1 MKKTSVHFISL
12 GCSKNLVDSE
22 KLMKQFSACG
32 FDVYHDTR
40 ADVSPV
46 VVINTCGFIGD
57 AKQESID
64 MILSYCDLKEQG
76 KIKEIYV
83 MGCLSERYRKELAE
97 EIPEVD
103 GFFGKFDHDKLLEKL
118 NKKYNTTL
126 CNERVLTTPNHYAYL
141 KIAEGCN
148 RSCSYCAIPIITGPY
163 KSRTIEDIENEVKY
177 LVSIGVKEF
186 QVIAQ
191 DLSFYGLDNYKRLAL
206 PELIRRLS
214 DIKGVEWLR
223 LHYAYPTQF
232 PYEILDVIKERE
244 NVCNYLDLALQ
255 HSSDHMLKLMRRGIT
270 YDQTVKLL
278 DEIRASV
285 PDICLRTTL
294 MVGHPDE
301 TEEDFQHLLKFVREQ
316 RFDRMGAF
324 MYSNEEGTY
333 ADIHYQDNVSEE
345 VKRERLD
352 ALMLVQQGI
361 SLECNQ
367 KLVGRTE
374 KIIVDRVE
382 GDYYVG
388 RTQYDSPDVD
398 TECLIKK
405 EDGELEVGNFYMAK
419 IKRAEEFDF
428 YAEILR

>member
-1 MKKTSVHFISL
+1 MKKPSVHFISL

-32 FDVYHDTR
+32 FKVYHDTDSSV
-40 ADVSPV
+40 API

-76 KIKEIYV
+76 KVKEIYV
-83 MGCLSERYRKELAE
+83 MGCLSERYRKELTE

-103 GFFGKFDHDKLLEKL
+103 GFYGKFDHDKLLEKL
-118 NKKYNTTL
+118 NKKYDSSL
-126 CNERVLTTPNHYAYL
+126 SNERILTTPTHYAYL

-148 RSCSYCAIPIITGPY
+148 RACSYCAIPIITGPY
-163 KSRTIEDIENEVKY
+163 KSRTIEDIEDEVKY
-177 LVSIGVKEF
+177 LVSNGVKEF

-191 DLSFYGLDNYKRLAL
+191 DLSYYGLDNYKRLAL

-214 DIKGVEWLR
+214 DIQGVEWLR

-232 PYEILDVIKERE
+232 PYEILDVINERE

-255 HSSDHMLKLMRRGIT
+255 HSSDHMLKHMRRGIT
-270 YDQTVKLL
+270 YNQTVELL
-278 DEIRASV
+278 AEIRNRV

-301 TEEDFQHLLKFVREQ
+301 TEEDFQHLLNFVREQ
-316 RFDRMGAF
+316 KFERMGAF

-333 ADIHYQDNVSEE
+333 ADKNYEDNVPEE

-352 ALMLVQQGI
+352 ALMLLQQGI
-361 SLECNQ
+361 SFECNQ
-367 KLVGRTE
+367 KLVGRKE
-374 KIIVDRVE
+374 KIIIDRVE

-388 RTQYDSPDVD
+388 RSQYDSPDVD
-398 TECLIKK
+398 TECLIKR
-405 EDGELEVGNFYMAK
+405 EDGELSIGNFYNAEI
-419 IKRAEEFDF
+419 IKAEEFDF
-428 YAEILR
+428 YAKILK

>member
-1 MKKTSVHFISL
+1 
-12 GCSKNLVDSE
+12 
-22 KLMKQFSACG
+22 MKQFSASG
-32 FDVYHDTR
+32 FKVYHDTD
-40 ADVSPV
+40 AKVAPI

-57 AKQESID
+57 AKQESIE

-103 GFFGKFDHDKLLEKL
+103 GYFGKFDHDKLLDAL
-118 NKKYNTTL
+118 NKKYNATL

-148 RSCSYCAIPIITGPY
+148 RACSYCAIPIITGPY
-163 KSRTIEDIENEVKY
+163 KSRTIEDIEDEVKY
-177 LVSIGVKEF
+177 LVKNGVKEF

-206 PELIRRLS
+206 PELIKRLS
-214 DIKGVEWLR
+214 DIQGVEWLR

-232 PYEILDVIKERE
+232 PYEILDVINERE

-255 HSSDHMLKLMRRGIT
+255 HSSDNMLKYMRRGIN
-270 YDQTVKLL
+270 YNQTVELL
-278 DEIRASV
+278 SEIRNKV

-294 MVGHPDE
+294 MVGHPNE
-301 TEEDFQHLLKFVREQ
+301 TEEDFQHLLNFVREQ
-316 RFDRMGAF
+316 KFERMGAF

-333 ADIHYQDNVSEE
+333 ADKNYEDNVPEE

-352 ALMLVQQGI
+352 TLMMVQQGI
-361 SLECNQ
+361 SWDCNQ
-367 KLVGRTE
+367 KLIGKTE
-374 KIIVDRVE
+374 KIIIDRVE

-398 TECLIKK
+398 TECLVKK
-405 EDGELEVGNFYMAK
+405 SDADLEIGNFYKAEIVK
-419 IKRAEEFDF
+419 AEEFDF
-428 YAEILR
+428 YAKIVD

>member
-1 MKKTSVHFISL
+1 MKKPSVHFISL

-22 KLMKQFSACG
+22 KLMKQFAASG
-32 FDVYHDTR
+32 YKVYHDTD
-40 ADVSPV
+40 ADVAPI

-103 GFFGKFDHDKLLEKL
+103 GYFGKFDHDKLLEQL
-118 NKKYNTTL
+118 NKKYNNLL

-148 RSCSYCAIPIITGPY
+148 RACSYCAIPIITGPY
-163 KSRTIEDIENEVKY
+163 KSRSIEDIEDEVRY
-177 LVSIGVKEF
+177 LVKQGVKEF

-206 PELIRRLS
+206 PELIKRLS
-214 DIKGVEWLR
+214 DIQGVEWLR

-232 PYEILDVIKERE
+232 PYEILDVINERE

-255 HSSDHMLKLMRRGIT
+255 HSSDHMLKHMRRGIK
-270 YDQTVKLL
+270 YNQTVELL
-278 DEIRASV
+278 SEIRQRV

-301 TEEDFQHLLKFVREQ
+301 TEEDFEHLLNFVREQ
-316 RFDRMGAF
+316 KFERMGAF

-333 ADIHYQDNVSEE
+333 ADKYYTDNIPEE
-345 VKRERLD
+345 VKRQRLD
-352 ALMLVQQGI
+352 ALMLLQQGI
-361 SLECNQ
+361 SYDCNQ
-367 KLVGRTE
+367 KLVGKKER
-374 KIIVDRVE
+374 IIIDRVE

-398 TECLIKK
+398 TECLVKK
-405 EDGELEVGNFYMAK
+405 EEAELEIGNFYNAEI
-419 IKRAEEFDF
+419 IKAEEFDF
-428 YAEILR
+428 YAKIIK

>member
-1 MKKTSVHFISL
+1 
-12 GCSKNLVDSE
+12 
-22 KLMKQFSACG
+22 MKQFSASG
-32 FDVYHDTR
+32 FKVYHDTD
-40 ADVSPV
+40 AKVAPI

-57 AKQESID
+57 AKQESIE

-103 GFFGKFDHDKLLEKL
+103 GYFGKFDHDKLLEAL
-118 NKKYNTTL
+118 NKKYNATL

-148 RSCSYCAIPIITGPY
+148 RACSYCAIPIITGPY
-163 KSRTIEDIENEVKY
+163 KSRTIEDIEDEVKY
-177 LVSIGVKEF
+177 LVKNGVKEF

-206 PELIRRLS
+206 PELIKRLS
-214 DIKGVEWLR
+214 DIQGVEWLR

-232 PYEILDVIKERE
+232 PYEILDVINERE

-255 HSSDHMLKLMRRGIT
+255 HSSDNMLKYMRRGIN
-270 YDQTVKLL
+270 YNQTVELL
-278 DEIRASV
+278 SEIRNKV

-294 MVGHPDE
+294 MVGHPNE
-301 TEEDFQHLLKFVREQ
+301 TEEDFQHLLNFVREQ
-316 RFDRMGAF
+316 KFERMGAF

-333 ADIHYQDNVSEE
+333 ADKNYEDNVPEE

-352 ALMLVQQGI
+352 TLMMVQQGI
-361 SLECNQ
+361 SWDCNQ
-367 KLVGRTE
+367 KLIGKTE
-374 KIIVDRVE
+374 KIIIDRVE

-398 TECLIKK
+398 TECLVKK
-405 EDGELEVGNFYMAK
+405 SDADLEIGNFYKAEIVK
-419 IKRAEEFDF
+419 AEEFDF
-428 YAEILR
+428 YAKIVD

>member
-1 MKKTSVHFISL
+1 
-12 GCSKNLVDSE
+12 
-22 KLMKQFSACG
+22 MKQFSASG
-32 FDVYHDTR
+32 FKVYHDTD
-40 ADVSPV
+40 AKVAPI

-57 AKQESID
+57 AKQESIE

-103 GFFGKFDHDKLLEKL
+103 GYFGKFDHDKLLEAL
-118 NKKYNTTL
+118 NKKYNATL

-148 RSCSYCAIPIITGPY
+148 RACSYCAIPIITGPY
-163 KSRTIEDIENEVKY
+163 KSRTIEDIEDEVKY
-177 LVSIGVKEF
+177 LVKNGVKEF

-206 PELIRRLS
+206 PELIKRLS

-232 PYEILDVIKERE
+232 PYEILDVINERE

-255 HSSDHMLKLMRRGIT
+255 HSSDNMLKYMRRGIN
-270 YDQTVKLL
+270 YNQTVELL
-278 DEIRASV
+278 SEIRNKV

-294 MVGHPDE
+294 MVGHPNE
-301 TEEDFQHLLKFVREQ
+301 TEEDFQHLLNFVREQ
-316 RFDRMGAF
+316 KFERMGAF

-333 ADIHYQDNVSEE
+333 ADKNYEDNVPEE

-352 ALMLVQQGI
+352 TLMMVQQGI
-361 SLECNQ
+361 SWDCNQ
-367 KLVGRTE
+367 KLIGKTE
-374 KIIVDRVE
+374 KIIIDRVE

-398 TECLIKK
+398 TECLVKK
-405 EDGELEVGNFYMAK
+405 SDADLEIGNFYKAEIVK
-419 IKRAEEFDF
+419 AEEFDF
-428 YAEILR
+428 YAKIVD

>member
-1 MKKTSVHFISL
+1 MKRPSVHFISL

-22 KLMKQFSACG
+22 KLMKQFSASG
-32 FDVYHDTR
+32 FKVYHDTD
-40 ADVSPV
+40 AQVAPI

-103 GFFGKFDHDKLLEKL
+103 GYFGKFDHDKLLESL
-118 NKKYNTTL
+118 NKKYNTSL

-148 RSCSYCAIPIITGPY
+148 RACSYCAIPIITGPY
-163 KSRTIEDIENEVKY
+163 KSRTIEDIEAEVKY
-177 LVSIGVKEF
+177 LVSNGVKEF

-191 DLSFYGLDNYKRLAL
+191 DLSFYGLDNYKKLAL
-206 PELIRRLS
+206 PELIKRLS

-232 PYEILDVIKERE
+232 PYEILDVINERE
-244 NVCNYLDLALQ
+244 NVCKYLDLALQ
-255 HSSDHMLKLMRRGIT
+255 HSSDNMLKYMRRGIT
-270 YDQTVKLL
+270 YNQTVELL
-278 DEIRASV
+278 SEIRNKV

-294 MVGHPDE
+294 MVGHPNE
-301 TEEDFQHLLKFVREQ
+301 TEEDFQHLLNFVRDQKFE
-316 RFDRMGAF
+316 RMGAF

-333 ADIHYQDNVSEE
+333 ADKHYEDNVPED

-352 ALMLVQQGI
+352 ALMLLQQGI
-361 SLECNQ
+361 SWDANQ
-367 KLVGRTE
+367 KLVGKQE
-374 KIIVDRVE
+374 KIIIDRVE
-382 GDYYVG
+382 GDYYIG

-405 EDGELEVGNFYMAK
+405 DEANLEIGNFYKAEIVK
-419 IKRAEEFDF
+419 AEEFDL
-428 YAEILR
+428 YAKVIS

>member
-1 MKKTSVHFISL
+1 MKKPSVHFISL

-22 KLMKQFSACG
+22 KLMKQFSALG
-32 FDVYHDTR
+32 FKVYHDTD
-40 ADVSPV
+40 AQVAPI

-76 KIKEIYV
+76 EIQEVYV

-103 GFFGKFDHDKLLEKL
+103 GYFGKFDHGKLLEAL
-118 NKKYNTTL
+118 NKKYNASL

-148 RSCSYCAIPIITGPY
+148 RACSYCAIPIITGPY
-163 KSRTIEDIENEVKY
+163 KSRTIEDIEEEVKY
-177 LVSIGVKEF
+177 LVSNGVKEF

-206 PELIRRLS
+206 PELIKRLS

-232 PYEILDVIKERE
+232 PYEILDVINERE
-244 NVCNYLDLALQ
+244 NVCKYLDLALQ
-255 HSSDHMLKLMRRGIT
+255 HSSDNMLKYMRRGIT
-270 YDQTVKLL
+270 YNQTVELL
-278 DEIRASV
+278 SEIRTRV

-294 MVGHPDE
+294 MVGHPNE
-301 TEEDFQHLLKFVREQ
+301 TEEDFQHLLNFVREQ
-316 RFDRMGAF
+316 KFERMGAF

-333 ADIHYQDNVSEE
+333 ADKHYEDNVPEE
-345 VKRERLD
+345 VKRSRLD
-352 ALMLVQQGI
+352 ALMLLQQGI
-361 SLECNQ
+361 SWDANQ
-367 KLVGRTE
+367 KLVGKQE
-374 KIIVDRVE
+374 KIIIDRVE
-382 GDYYVG
+382 GDYYIG

-405 EDGELEVGNFYMAK
+405 NEVNLEIGNFYKAEIVK
-419 IKRAEEFDF
+419 AEEFDL
-428 YAEILR
+428 YAKVIS

>member
-1 MKKTSVHFISL
+1 MKKPSVHFISL

-22 KLMKQFSACG
+22 KLMKQFSALG
-32 FDVYHDTR
+32 FKVFFDTK
-40 ADVSPV
+40 ADVAPI

-76 KIKEIYV
+76 VIKEIYV
-83 MGCLSERYRKELAE
+83 MGCLSERYRKELKE

-103 GFFGKFDHDKLLEKL
+103 GYYGKFDHHLLLEKL
-118 NKKYNTTL
+118 NKKYNSAL

-148 RSCSYCAIPIITGPY
+148 RACSYCAIPIITGPY
-163 KSRTIEDIENEVKY
+163 KSRTIEDIEDEVKY
-177 LVSIGVKEF
+177 LVSTGVKEF

-206 PELIRRLS
+206 PELIKRLS

-232 PYEILDVIKERE
+232 PFEILDVINERE

-270 YDQTVKLL
+270 YDQTVELL
-278 DEIRASV
+278 SEIRSSV

-301 TEEDFQHLLKFVREQ
+301 TEEDFAHLLNFVREQ
-316 RFDRMGAF
+316 KFERMGAF

-333 ADIHYQDNVSEE
+333 ADKNYNDNVPEA

-352 ALMLVQQGI
+352 TLMSVQQSI
-361 SLECNQ
+361 SWDCNQ
-367 KLVGRTE
+367 KLVGKNE
-374 KIIVDRVE
+374 KIIIDRLE

-398 TECLIKK
+398 TECLVKR
-405 EDGELEVGNFYMAK
+405 EEGELIVGNFYNAEI
-419 IKRAEEFDF
+419 IKAEEFDF
-428 YAEILR
+428 YAKIIK

>member
-1 MKKTSVHFISL
+1 
-12 GCSKNLVDSE
+12 
-22 KLMKQFSACG
+22 MKQFSASG
-32 FDVYHDTR
+32 YKVYHDTD
-40 ADVSPV
+40 AKVAPI

-103 GFFGKFDHDKLLEKL
+103 GYFGKFDHDKLLEQL
-118 NKKYNTTL
+118 NKKYNSSL
-126 CNERVLTTPNHYAYL
+126 SNERVLTTPNHYAYL

-148 RSCSYCAIPIITGPY
+148 RACSYCAIPIITGPY
-163 KSRTIEDIENEVKY
+163 KSRSIEDIEDEVRY
-177 LVSIGVKEF
+177 LVSTGVKEF

-206 PELIRRLS
+206 PELIKRLS

-232 PYEILDVIKERE
+232 PYEILDVINERE

-255 HSSDHMLKLMRRGIT
+255 HSSDNMLKYMRRGIT
-270 YDQTVKLL
+270 YSQTVELL
-278 DEIRASV
+278 SEIRQRV

-294 MVGHPDE
+294 MVGHPNE
-301 TEEDFQHLLKFVREQ
+301 TEEDFEHLLNFVREQ
-316 RFDRMGAF
+316 KFERMGAF

-333 ADIHYQDNVSEE
+333 ADKHYEDNVPEE
-345 VKRERLD
+345 VKRARLD
-352 ALMLVQQGI
+352 SLMLLQQGI
-361 SLECNQ
+361 SWDCNQ
-367 KLVGRTE
+367 KLVGKIE
-374 KIIVDRVE
+374 KIIIDRVE

-398 TECLIKK
+398 TECLVKR
-405 EDGELEVGNFYMAK
+405 EDADLEIGNFYKAEI
-419 IKRAEEFDF
+419 IKAEEFDF
-428 YAEILR
+428 YAKIIK